1 MQSTEN
7 KLKHLTNTKCNK
19 NKNCKQKLKKK
30 ENLSI
35 NNIYSAYIF
44 SFFYMILKQTNYID

>member
-19 NKNCKQKLKKK
+19 NKKCKQKLEKKK
-30 ENLSI
+30 GK
-35 NNIYSAYIF
+35 
-44 SFFYMILKQTNYID
+44 LKY